1 MTTQDL
7 TIDWDDFKA
16 VFKSADPEPD
26 MTFADDPVAL
36 ACCVWRQGMYMDLA
50 DAKPTSEDR
59 ELAVK
64 VRQHFVSKLTMERLQ
79 NDRVTAFRQKLGAFL
94 VGNHQLLES
103 ELGLLYRLPYFY
115 FEDLFQ
121 QELIN
126 TVTQIPLNSPTLRQ
140 IQLQP
145 LSVTVLKRRNGDVR
159 QFWWIDNN
167 RQPYCLSVRSNS
179 DNQAMYQS
187 IWEFHSIAVEAQLFV
202 KPFLGTDRYYYKLV
216 GAKLLGVTSHND

>member
-1 MTTQDL
+1 
-7 TIDWDDFKA
+7 
-16 VFKSADPEPD
+16 
-26 MTFADDPVAL
+26 
-36 ACCVWRQGMYMDLA
+36 
-50 DAKPTSEDR
+50 
-59 ELAVK
+59 
-64 VRQHFVSKLTMERLQ
+64 
-79 NDRVTAFRQKLGAFL
+79 